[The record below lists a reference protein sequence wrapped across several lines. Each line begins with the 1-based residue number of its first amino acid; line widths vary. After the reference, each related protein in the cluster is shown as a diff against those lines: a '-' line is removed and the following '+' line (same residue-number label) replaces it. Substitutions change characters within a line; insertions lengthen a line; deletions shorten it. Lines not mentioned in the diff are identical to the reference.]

1 MTRAPPWSS
10 EPLRRKTEPHR
21 RGSVGLL
28 ENPEWQMYDRR
39 EGRRINRGER
49 KRRKGEEVS
58 RQTEEGEEKQRCTWK
73 RRINKSIHCCFT
85 VRLFCSRCQQ
95 MEAGLTEKS
104 RRTTHILT
112 FGVSKIFLCFWKTCL
127 MLTKAAVIRLKNQLS
142 YVKYKHLI

>member
-49 KRRKGEEVS
+49 KRRKCEEVS

-73 RRINKSIHCCFT
+73 RRRINKSIPLLLHSPPL
-85 VRLFCSRCQQ
+85 LFQMAADGGRFDGEITSNHTYTNVWGQQDFFMFLKDVSYAHQGCSYSIQ
-95 MEAGLTEKS
+95 KS
-104 RRTTHILT
+104 
-112 FGVSKIFLCFWKTCL
+112 VSYMNI
-127 MLTKAAVIRLKNQLS
+127 
-142 YVKYKHLI
+142 